1 MTTAMSRPGSAAART
16 PETGHRELRRV
27 LVAQVLLVPV
37 YAAFPLLGLLSDY
50 VWAAILMQVFTW
62 VVVVGLLVHWSL
74 QRRSALIQRA
84 VAWALLSWATPLGL
98 PFLVMLPPTRR
109 LLVPPVPGT
118 SRHPFWT
125 TSGSAL

>member
-1 MTTAMSRPGSAAART
+1 MTTAMSPPESAAARI
-16 PETGHRELRRV
+16 PENDRRELRRA
-27 LVAQVLLVPV
+27 LVAQVLLAPV
-37 YAAFPLLGLLSDY
+37 YAAFPLLGLLSDF

-62 VVVVGLLVHWSL
+62 VAVAGLLIHWSR
-74 QRRSALIQRA
+74 QRRPALIQRA

-98 PFLVMLPPTRR
+98 PFLVVLPPTRR

-125 TSGSAL
+125 TSGSVL